1 MSNFNY
7 RSQFNF
13 SFSAKPVVLR
23 MQVSFGSSGA
33 PTISSGGMGIS
44 SITRNSAG
52 DYTILLSKKFANL
65 MMLNSMMI
73 SSSAP
78 AAPELRV
85 KADAVASAGSLEI
98 VFSAAGVATDP
109 ASGEKVLL
117 EIVLNDSSLSY

>member
-1 MSNFNY
+1 
-7 RSQFNF
+7 
-13 SFSAKPVVLR
+13 
-23 MQVSFGSSGA
+23 
-33 PTISSGGMGIS
+33 
-44 SITRNSAG
+44 
-52 DYTILLSKKFANL
+52 